1 MAPRAVLPDR
11 TSRPVRRRPD
21 RYHHGDLR
29 RALLLEAVRTI
40 QAEGAAALTLRGVG
54 DRLGVS
60 RTALYRHF
68 ADKQALLGEVAAEG
82 FRMLRTALRD
92 AWAPGGRR
100 GFDEMGHAYV
110 RFAVT
115 HPSHYRVMFGGL
127 AARHEATGDGGEV
140 DDSADAFQ
148 VLVEAIVAEQAA
160 GRFRRDDPQA
170 LALYIWSMVHGV
182 AMLALDGLLPP
193 PTTPETLAT
202 LAIARLHSGV
212 DR

>member
-1 MAPRAVLPDR
+1 V
-11 TSRPVRRRPD
+11 RPVRRRPD

-40 QAEGAAALTLRGVG
+40 HAEGAAALTLRGVG

-68 ADKQALLGEVAAEG
+68 ADKQALLDEVAAEG
-82 FRMLRTALRD
+82 FRMLRAALHE
-92 AWAPGGRR
+92 AWGSGGRA
-100 GFDEMGHAYV
+100 GFDAMGMAYV
-110 RFAVT
+110 HFALA

-127 AARHEATGDGGEV
+127 AAKHEARAADAEGADE
-140 DDSADAFQ
+140 SADAFQ
-148 VLVEAIVAEQAA
+148 VLVEAIVAEQEA

-193 PTTPETLAT
+193 PMTPDALAR
-202 LAIARLHSGV
+202 LAIARLHGGI